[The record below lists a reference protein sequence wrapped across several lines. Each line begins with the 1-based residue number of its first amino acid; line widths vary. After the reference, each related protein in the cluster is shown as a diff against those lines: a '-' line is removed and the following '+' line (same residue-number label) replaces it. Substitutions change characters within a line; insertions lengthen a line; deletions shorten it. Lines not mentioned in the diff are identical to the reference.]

1 MIRHFL
7 MRHRARL
14 AAVLALAGLDLTAG
28 PANAFFGS
36 FAESCRDIRVY
47 GGGQYM
53 EAWCRRLDGSWRY
66 ARIANCGGAGVRNDD
81 GFLRC
86 GT

>member
-1 MIRHFL
+1 MNVRTIR
-7 MRHRARL
+7 RGL
-14 AAVLALAGLDLTAG
+14 AALVVAGTALVAVTT
-28 PANAFFGS
+28 PSQAFFGS
-36 FAESCRDIRVY
+36 FVESCRDIPVY
-47 GGGQYM
+47 GGGAFM
-53 EAWCRRLDGSWRY
+53 TAWCRRIDGDWRF

>member
-1 MIRHFL
+1 MKACPIR
-7 MRHRARL
+7 RTL
-14 AAVLALAGLDLTAG
+14 AALAFAGVGLVAVTT
-28 PANAFFGS
+28 PSQAFFGS
-36 FAESCRDIRVY
+36 FVESCRDIRVY
-47 GGGQYM
+47 GGGDFM
-53 EAWCRRLDGSWRY
+53 TAWCRRIDGDWRF